1 MPEKKIFLKKISFFG
16 FVDAIIDQRDT
27 YTINNT
33 NNKAD
38 SVLLSSV
45 NAVSQVDVILKG
57 LLYH

>member
-1 MPEKKIFLKKISFFG
+1 MPEKKLFLKKISFFG
-16 FVDAIIDQRDT
+16 FEDAIIYQRDT

-57 LLYH
+57 